1 MMKPKQIFEV
11 ALGVVTS
18 VGGFLEVGSIAT
30 AAQAGAMFG
39 FQLVWPIV
47 LGTVCLIFLIEMSG
61 RLAAVSHH
69 PLPAAVRERFG
80 FHYFIVPLVAETL
93 IDFLVLAS
101 EIGGVCLGLQL
112 LTGVAFFYWALPVA
126 FLIWLLLWRGTFSII
141 EYGVSLLGLTT
152 LVFIV
157 AAIKTHPDFRH
168 LAAGAC
174 PTLPAHHPAQYW
186 FIAVSIIGATI
197 SPYLLN
203 FYSSGAV
210 EDKWGEKDLIPNR
223 ITAGFGMSFG
233 GAISIAVLVAA
244 AMILHPR
251 GVQIDAYEQIVLAVS
266 SPLGIWGYRIF
277 AVGLIIACFGAALEL
292 SLDIAYVYAQGFGWR
307 WSEDVRPADASRFT
321 LVYTIFILA
330 GCLPI
335 AFGMDPLKLT
345 LFSMAAT
352 ALVLPVIA
360 LPFLIIMNDKRYLR
374 DHCNSRFSNG
384 VVCFVIVLAALVAI
398 VAIPLEIFGGR

>member
-1 MMKPKQIFEV
+1 MKPKQIFEI

-39 FQLVWPIV
+39 FQLIWPIA
-47 LGTVCLIFLIEMSG
+47 LGTICLVFLIEMSG

-80 FHYFIVPLVAETL
+80 FNYFVIPLVAETI

-112 LTGVAFFYWALPVA
+112 LTGVAFFYWTLPVG
-126 FLIWLLLWRGTFSII
+126 FLIWLLLWRGTFSLI

-152 LVFIV
+152 LVFVV
-157 AAIKTHPDFRH
+157 ASVKTHPD
-168 LAAGAC
+168 LGNLC
-174 PTLPAHHPAQYW
+174 GGLLPTLPAHHKPQYW
-186 FIAVSIIGATI
+186 FIAVSIMGATI

-210 EDKWGEKDLIPNR
+210 EDKWGEKDLVPNR
-223 ITAGFGMSFG
+223 ITAGLGMSFG
-233 GAISIAVLVAA
+233 GTISIAVLVAA
-244 AMILHPR
+244 AMVFHPHGIR
-251 GVQIDAYEQIVLAVS
+251 IDAYEQVAMEVS
-266 SPLGIWGYRIF
+266 APLGIWGYRIF
-277 AVGLIIACFGAALEL
+277 ALGLIIACFGAALEL

-307 WSEDVRPADASRFT
+307 WSEDVRPAGASRFA
-321 LVYTIFILA
+321 LVYTAFILA

-335 AFGMDPLKLT
+335 AFGLDPLKLT
-345 LFSMAAT
+345 LLSMAAT
-352 ALVLPVIA
+352 SLILPLIV
-360 LPFLIIMNDKRYLR
+360 LPFLIIMNDKRYLGK
-374 DHCNSRFSNG
+374 HSNSVFSNL
-384 VVCFVIVLAALVAI
+384 VVCFVILLAAVVAI
-398 VAIPLEIFGGR
+398 VAIPLEIFGGH